1 MAQVAHA
8 SSYHHFAA
16 GPMSPSFE
24 MPSSPASALVQL
36 PRKLA
41 RPQFTEVSRSAIARA
56 HPELAE
62 VPLEYVRNGLR
73 AQANQYVF
81 SRPWFARARS

>member
-1 MAQVAHA
+1 MAQVAH
-8 SSYHHFAA
+8 SHGYNHFAA
-16 GPMSPSFE
+16 GPMSPTFDMSAA
-24 MPSSPASALVQL
+24 SPASALVQL

-56 HPELAE
+56 HPELAD

-73 AQANQYVF
+73 AQANQ
-81 SRPWFARARS
+81 